1 MTGQPAAEGAL
12 AGLKVVDFTH
22 ALAGPYCTMLL
33 ADLGAEVIKIEPP
46 WGDSTRNMGPYT
58 ADDDQ
63 HAFGGYFNSVNRNK
77 LSISLD
83 LSKPEALEVARRLI
97 GDADILV
104 ENFRAGVMDRMGLS
118 FEAIHGWHP
127 KLVYAAIRGFG
138 DSRTGRQDL
147 PEGRYSEW
155 PAFDV
160 VAQALGGLMAITGP
174 AGGPPMNAGAPVG
187 DIVPALFMALGIV
200 SAVRHAERTGRG
212 QFVDV
217 AMYDAVLALCERT
230 IYQNSYLGEV
240 PGPQGASNPQ
250 ICPFDAFPASDGW
263 VTIAAPGE
271 RHWQLL
277 CDLIG
282 RPELGEDA
290 RYSINAERV
299 RRADEVRAII
309 GDWTSVRTKAEV
321 VDELGGLVPCGPVN
335 TIVDILADP
344 HIARREMIATV
355 EQPGSA
361 RPVQIAGAPIKMT
374 ETPATVR
381 RRGPLLGEHTDEVL
395 FRLNYAAAEI
405 AKLRNAGIVS

>member
-12 AGLKVVDFTH
+12 DGLKVVDFTH

-104 ENFRAGVMDRMGLS
+104 ENFRASVMDRMGLS

-309 GDWTSVRTKAEV
+309 GDWTRVRTKAEV

-361 RPVQIAGAPIKMT
+361 TPVQIAGAPIKMT